1 MPPGGRRLRPNDRS
15 LKHSGRRGVAWAT
28 DPQETPMAQKPDSA
42 EDKKPINPLERQER
56 SGIADGTDPSA
67 EPIARSRHGSGVA
80 ADPQDGDRTEAA
92 PARPRDGA
100 ETA

>member
-1 MPPGGRRLRPNDRS
+1 
-15 LKHSGRRGVAWAT
+15 
-28 DPQETPMAQKPDSA
+28 MAQKPDSA

-80 ADPQDGDRTEAA
+80 ADPQAGDRTEAA
-92 PARPRDGA
+92 PARPRGGA